1 MTEERITNET
11 TGGEK
16 GRKLARFDLVP
27 PEAMWALAEAFGAG
41 AAKYS
46 DRNWERGYDWSLS
59 YGALQRHLWQFWNG
73 EDIDA
78 ETGTPHIVSAMWHCA
93 VLTTYQLSGNVQF
106 DDRPTYFSGTP
117 LEELRGAEE

>member
-1 MTEERITNET
+1 MTEERITNEA
-11 TGGEK
+11 TGGAK

-41 AAKYS
+41 AAKYE

-73 EDIDA
+73 EDVDQ

-93 VLTTYQLSGNVQF
+93 VLTTYVLADYGEF
-106 DDRPTYFSGTP
+106 DDRPTRNHP
-117 LEELRGAEE
+117 DNLEEMRNQ